1 MVIFGDI
8 KYTVDTLTLRRL
20 MSYIYD
26 ISRLRV
32 NNLTLILLTWRKNG
46 ELLIMPANSRWDLI
60 QGFKG

>member
-1 MVIFGDI
+1 VVIFGDI